1 MLMMLIRG
9 ESSLLYICTN
19 LLYMSKK
26 KREIKKLE
34 KKIYSFLKSNPS
46 KIYNYKQLS
55 SFFDVKDTKTRNLII
70 RILSDLQKKGKIEL
84 RDRGRYFF
92 DQNKIQTKEGTLNL
106 LPTGKGVISF
116 VEEIEECI
124 VPKRHINKG
133 LDGDTVSVSFH
144 NKKNGIEAHV
154 ENIITRKRNEYVG
167 ILQIK
172 KEFGFVLCKKGKMYT
187 DLFIQEKDTRGFKD
201 GDKVVAIFSEWER
214 GKDSP
219 NGKIIKSLGL
229 PGEKDTEMHAI
240 LHEYELPYEFE
251 QATEKEAISLSRE
264 ISLEEIKKRRDLRKT
279 LTFTIDPISAKD
291 FDDAISFKI
300 LEEGLFEIGIHIADV
315 SHYVKANSQLDKEAH
330 ERATSVYLVDRVVPM
345 LPEVLSNELCSLK
358 PREEKYTFSAVF
370 NIDIKG
376 KIKKEW
382 YGKTVIYS
390 DQRFSYEE
398 VQHMFDNH
406 TNKVT
411 KEVSLSGK
419 EYKVEDSCFEAL
431 NILNNVAKELRAE
444 RLKKGGI
451 TFDRVEVNFELNE
464 ENKPEKV
471 FFKTS
476 KDANKLIEEFMLLAN
491 KKVSLFMSKKEG
503 AFSSV
508 YRVHDQPDEEKLYN
522 LKQTVSTFGYDF
534 NLTGNN
540 TSAEINRLL
549 KKCNGKKEQ
558 NMIDTLTLRSM
569 SKAEYTTN
577 NIGHYGL
584 GFSHYT
590 HFTSPIRRYPD
601 ILVHRLLQSFIEKK
615 RGQKKEILE
624 DICKHAS
631 YREQLAT
638 KAERDSTKYMQ
649 MVFMEDK
656 IGRLFKGIISG
667 VTDRGMYVELVEN
680 KCEGMIRIK
689 DLKNDYF
696 SYDMRT
702 HSIIGEKSKINY
714 RLGDPLLIK
723 VKKVDIVRR
732 FLDFLP
738 AE

>member
-1 MLMMLIRG
+1 
-9 ESSLLYICTN
+9 
-19 LLYMSKK
+19 MSKK
-26 KREIKKLE
+26 KRDIKKLE

-46 KIYNYKQLS
+46 KGYNYKQIS
-55 SFFDVKDTKTRNLII
+55 SCFDIKDTKTRNFII
-70 RILSDLQKKGKIEL
+70 RILSDLQRKGKIEL

-92 DQNKIQTKEGTLNL
+92 YPIKIQTKEGKLNL

-116 VEEIEECI
+116 VDETQDCI
-124 VPKRHINKG
+124 VPKRHLNKG

-144 NKKNGIEAHV
+144 NKKDGKEAHI
-154 ENIITRKRNEYVG
+154 EKIIERKRNEYVG

-172 KEFGFVLCKKGKMYT
+172 KDFGFVLCKKGKMYT
-187 DLFIQEKDTRGFKD
+187 DLFIEEKDTRGFKD

-219 NGKIIKSLGL
+219 NGKIIKSLGQ

-240 LHEYELPYEFE
+240 LHEYELPYEFD
-251 QATEKEAISLSRE
+251 QATEKEAIGLSRE
-264 ISLEEIKKRRDLRKT
+264 ISLEEIKKRRDIRKT
-279 LTFTIDPISAKD
+279 LTFTIDPKSAKD

-300 LEEGLFEIGIHIADV
+300 IDEGLFEIGIHIADV

-398 VQHMFDNH
+398 VQHMLDNQ
-406 TNKVT
+406 TNKVS

-476 KDANKLIEEFMLLAN
+476 KEANKLIEEFMLLAN
-491 KKVSLFMSKKEG
+491 KKVSLFMGKKNA

-549 KKCNGKKEQ
+549 KNCNGKKEQ

-601 ILVHRLLQSFIEKK
+601 ILIHRLLQSFIEKK

-656 IGRLFKGIISG
+656 IGGLFKGIISG

-702 HSIIGEKSKINY
+702 HSIIGEKSKKIY
-714 RLGDPLLIK
+714 RLGDSLLIK

-738 AE
+738 AD